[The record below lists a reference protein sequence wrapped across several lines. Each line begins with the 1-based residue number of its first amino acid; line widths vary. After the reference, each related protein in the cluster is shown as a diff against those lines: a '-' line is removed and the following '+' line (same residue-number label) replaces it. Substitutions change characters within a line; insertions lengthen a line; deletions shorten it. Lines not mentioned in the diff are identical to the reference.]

1 MVSMKSLF
9 TVMFLAAVLL
19 TGRSPVSAVE
29 GIISKVPDAP
39 GSYCYLR
46 FPAIREDTL
55 YWDRPVLK
63 DSSSGDIVSYYG
75 SCTHDPLGQEEIRRQ
90 RADLPERRRRIPEG
104 E

>member
-9 TVMFLAAVLL
+9 TVMFLAAVVL
-19 TGRSPVSAVE
+19 TGRSPVSAAE
-29 GIISKVPDAP
+29 GIISKVPDGS

-46 FPAIREDTL
+46 FPAIKEDTL

-63 DSSSGDIVSYYG
+63 DSSSGDIVSFYG
-75 SCTHDPLGQEEIRRQ
+75 SCAHDPLGQEEIRRQ